1 MKKVKRERNIPVLF
15 MVNETEK
22 KKILAN
28 SKKAGIKY
36 YTNYIRKMAL
46 HGLILKKD
54 YSELI
59 NVSGAL
65 GQISY
70 EFNQIGNNINQI
82 AKKVNENEEIN
93 QDDFEK
99 LHQEFKNFKAHF
111 RKMEREFFVETEA
124 DMSRLEKY

>member
-1 MKKVKRERNIPVLF
+1 MKKVKRERNIPIKFRVT
-15 MVNETEK
+15 EAEK
-22 KKILAN
+22 KKILDN

-65 GQISY
+65 GQIGY

-82 AKKVNENEEIN
+82 AKKVNENGKRIFCRNRSRYVKIGEILN
-93 QDDFEK
+93 A
-99 LHQEFKNFKAHF
+99 N
-111 RKMEREFFVETEA
+111 
-124 DMSRLEKY
+124 Y

>member
-1 MKKVKRERNIPVLF
+1 MSKRKLIRDIPIQIRVT
-15 MVNETEK
+15 EAEK

-54 YSELI
+54 YSELV

-65 GQISY
+65 GQIGY

-82 AKKVNENEEIN
+82 AKKVNKNEEIN
-93 QDDFEK
+93 QEDFEK
-99 LHQEFKNFKAHF
+99 LHQEFKHFKAYF

>member
-1 MKKVKRERNIPVLF
+1 MKKVKRERNIPILF
-15 MVNETEK
+15 MVTEAEK

-36 YTNYIRKMAL
+36 YTNYIRKMSL

-93 QDDFEK
+93 QKDFEK